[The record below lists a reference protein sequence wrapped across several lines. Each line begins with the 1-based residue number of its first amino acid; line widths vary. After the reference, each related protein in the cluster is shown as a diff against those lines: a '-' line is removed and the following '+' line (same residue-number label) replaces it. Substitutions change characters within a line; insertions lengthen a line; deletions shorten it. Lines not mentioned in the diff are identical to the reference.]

1 VSRPDL
7 PRLLTIA
14 GSDSS
19 GGAGIQADLKTFA
32 ALGGYGASV
41 LTAITAQNTQGV
53 QAVHPLPQEII
64 ARQCESVFSDLA
76 IDAVKIGM
84 LGEAPIIE
92 TVAAQ
97 LRRVQP
103 PWVVLDPVMFAK
115 GGQRLLAD
123 AAVQAL
129 REQLLPLADLIT
141 PNLSEAAALLGC
153 EKAESEA
160 EMVRQGRALVAAGCR
175 AVLLKGG
182 GLTGGSSPDHLFTA
196 RSEQAFPA
204 RRVPTKHTHGT
215 GCTLSSAIAACY
227 ARSTTSDPELRLKE
241 AVGAAKGWLTG
252 ALAQADRLDIGH
264 GIGPVH
270 HSYLQWPL
278 IDGASRPV
286 GGKR

>member
-1 VSRPDL
+1 MSTRNL

-92 TVAAQ
+92 TVAGQ
-97 LRRVQP
+97 LRRFQP

-115 GGQRLLAD
+115 GGHRLLAD

-129 REQLLPLADLIT
+129 RAQLVPMADLIT
-141 PNLSEAAALLGC
+141 PNLPEAAALLGC
-153 EKAESEA
+153 EQADNEA
-160 EMVRQGRALVAAGCR
+160 EMMRQGRALVAAGCR
-175 AVLLKGG
+175 AVLIKGG
-182 GLTGGSSPDHLFTA
+182 GLVGETSPDYLFTA
-196 RSEQAFPA
+196 RSEQAFPT
-204 RRVPTKHTHGT
+204 RRVPTQHTHGT

-241 AVGAAKGWLTG
+241 AVGVAKGWLIG
-252 ALAQADRLDIGH
+252 ALAQAGRLDIGH

-270 HSYLQWPL
+270 HSYQQWSL
-278 IDGASRPV
+278 LNGE
-286 GGKR
+286 